1 MKFIL
6 YLYYILYVIIKTM
19 YSFSYHYS
27 SFVATR
33 APGNVMY
40 SYSLLLL
47 MDQRVFNKL
56 SKDRKISNPK

>member
-1 MKFIL
+1 
-6 YLYYILYVIIKTM
+6 M
-19 YSFSYHYS
+19 YSLSYHYS